1 MGFPS
6 WRQTVAW
13 HGPLHPSSHHARLT
27 LDLTSTLSYQ
37 PIYLLSLKGAI
48 YSISPLLYPFL
59 NLLHLGFH
67 PSLVLMLNLPSM
79 AKCTGCPQDFILLHT
94 LDCPLSMKHCVFIE
108 LYSGLISSFCDS
120 GSLSLMM
127 PLDCTHGP
135 YPLPR
140 NSVQMSLIAKFLAWV
155 SLKCEHHLSVYLLD
169 RCLQIH
175 IPQMSLLYSP
185 KFSNFNSNLIF
196 YLFRPKD

>member
-1 MGFPS
+1 
-6 WRQTVAW
+6 
-13 HGPLHPSSHHARLT
+13 
-27 LDLTSTLSYQ
+27 
-37 PIYLLSLKGAI
+37 
-48 YSISPLLYPFL
+48 
-59 NLLHLGFH
+59 
-67 PSLVLMLNLPSM
+67 MLNLPSM

-127 PLDCTHGP
+127 PLDCTHSP

-140 NSVQMSLIAKFLAWV
+140 NSVQMSLIAKFLSWV

-175 IPQMSLLYSP
+175 IPHMSLLYSP
-185 KFSNFNSNLIF
+185 KFSNFNSNVLFIYAKRLIF
-196 YLFRPKD
+196 CDFSAFSPHKRHPVSKQLLLWTLPFRSM

>member
-6 WRQTVAW
+6 WRQTVACC
-13 HGPLHPSSHHARLT
+13 GPLHHSSHHARLP

-37 PIYLLSLKGAI
+37 PIYLFSPKGAI

-59 NLLHLGFH
+59 NLLYLGFH

-79 AKCTGCPQDFILLHT
+79 AKCTGCPQDFVLLDT
-94 LDCPLSMKHCVFIE
+94 VDCPLSTKYCVFIE
-108 LYSGLISSFCDS
+108 LYLGLISSFCDRWLFITYDAF
-120 GSLSLMM
+120 G
-127 PLDCTHGP
+127 PHDP

-140 NSVQMSLIAKFLAWV
+140 NSIQMSLIAKFLAWV
-155 SLKCEHHLSVYLLD
+155 SLTHEHHLSVYLLEQ
-169 RCLQIH
+169 CLQIH

-185 KFSNFNSNLIF
+185 KFSHFN
-196 YLFRPKD
+196 